1 MFQVVEKQTLTTFSV
16 VIWSRLANK
25 KAGHFIPRK
34 IEGWRLRLER
44 VLCLSLFLK
53 KHWNVRRNY
62 NNVTSKSV
70 CHIICQQYNINSIWM
85 IVGNYRQNRERA
97 FKFFWAFSQT
107 DETSQMHHKSNKCIC
122 IIKHNFSVYTSDQLW
137 FFFFHKC
144 YLRINRKSR
153 NRT

>member
-34 IEGWRLRLER
+34 KEGWRLRLER

-97 FKFFWAFSQT
+97 FKFFWASQI